1 MRQHGV
7 DGNYGS
13 SINPADLFRKT
24 IYIITTETE
33 NFTKNIGTEKR
44 REFREAIKDIFLE
57 IDKVTEQQIKK

>member
-1 MRQHGV
+1 MNV
-7 DGNYGS
+7 S
-13 SINPADLFRKT
+13 DLFRKT